1 MACLEV
7 PCPELP
13 VILAKPQLSTTSD
26 SQRLSSSCLQAG
38 PHLDDLGAHAVSC
51 RYGRGDRQGRVR
63 VNSTDPTAKNRA
75 QILHLPW
82 HFYSSQ
88 EPIGQWLSLTS
99 TF

>member
-1 MACLEV
+1 M
-7 PCPELP
+7 
-13 VILAKPQLSTTSD
+13 
-26 SQRLSSSCLQAG
+26 
-38 PHLDDLGAHAVSC
+38 
-51 RYGRGDRQGRVR
+51 
-63 VNSTDPTAKNRA
+63 NSTDPTAKNRA